1 MIADSAELA
10 AAKRLLDTAKRDGF
24 VFQRVAPGD
33 DGPLFGTREGV
44 DYRDTCYLGGFGYCC
59 HATRARRSSL
69 VVPGGLPITERVS
82 GDALTVLQTVLFDWP
97 T

>member
-1 MIADSAELA
+1 MADSPELA

>member
-1 MIADSAELA
+1 MADSPELA
-10 AAKRLLDTAKRDGF
+10 AAKRLLDTAKHDGF

-33 DGPLFGTREGV
+33 DGPLLGTREGA
-44 DYRDTCYLGGFGYCC
+44 DYRDTCYLGGFSDYC
-59 HATRARRSSL
+59 HAIRTRKSRL
-69 VVPGGLPITERVS
+69 VIPGALPITERVS

>member
-1 MIADSAELA
+1 MADSPELA

-33 DGPLFGTREGV
+33 DGPLLGTREGA
-44 DYRDTCYLGGFGYCC
+44 DYRDTCYLGGFGDYC
-59 HATRARRSSL
+59 HATRARKSRL
-69 VVPGGLPITERVS
+69 VIPGDLPITERVS
-82 GDALTVLQTVLFDWP
+82 GEALTVLQTVLFDWP